1 MLVILA
7 VSSKFNLPF
16 EATIFM
22 IGAACTSAS
31 YTGVFLNHAE
41 LSPVFA
47 GTLMG
52 LSNVVGNSASIIKP
66 LLHHELLKNEMV
78 NEKKKIEYFL
88 GDVCTM

>member
-1 MLVILA
+1 MLLILA
-7 VSSKFNLPF
+7 INTEFNLSF
-16 EATIFM
+16 EFTIFM

-52 LSNVVGNSASIIKP
+52 ISNVVGNSASIVKP
-66 LLHHELLKNEMV
+66 MLRQYMLENMMV
-78 NEKKKIEYFL
+78 RVAQFSHF
-88 GDVCTM
+88 GF